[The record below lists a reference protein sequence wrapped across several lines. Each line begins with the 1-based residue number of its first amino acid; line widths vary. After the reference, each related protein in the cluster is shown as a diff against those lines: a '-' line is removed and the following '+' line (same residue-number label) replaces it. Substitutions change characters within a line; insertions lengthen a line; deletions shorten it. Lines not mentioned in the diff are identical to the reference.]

1 MFDETCTLNAGSIVG
16 LARTFGSAYTVQ
28 VVWKLSQKYAY
39 QLNEIRLAKPQGNFF
54 STVGCSGGDKH
65 VGSSQIRA
73 ESRYV
78 ISLFSFQSRFKLQS
92 SCLAQVTT

>member
-1 MFDETCTLNAGSIVG
+1 MFDETCTLNAGSVVG
-16 LARTFGSAYTVQ
+16 LARTFGSA
-28 VVWKLSQKYAY
+28 LFRLCGHAY

-65 VGSSQIRA
+65 DGSSQIRP

-78 ISLFSFQSRFKLQS
+78 ISQCFPSNLDSNCKAR
-92 SCLAQVTT
+92 A